1 MRWLLLTAAQ
11 VDPKLV
17 EPSIGVL
24 EKTVLGS
31 LLLLSWALGILAVVQ
46 LIRVQNARV
55 SDQKAMNDKSEKLMG
70 KMITAF
76 SEMKGALEGLKKA
89 EEEGQKVTEAV
100 HTAIT
105 NMSSRMDM
113 LVFSIG
119 GKRFTPTSTKSPRAK
134 DPDSR

>member
-1 MRWLLLTAAQ
+1 MRGLLLLAAQ
-11 VDPKLV
+11 VDPKLLQ
-17 EPSIGVL
+17 PSLSML

-31 LLLLSWALGILAVVQ
+31 LLLLSWALGVLAIVQ

-55 SDQKAMNDKSEKLMG
+55 ADQKAMNDKSEKLME
-70 KMITAF
+70 KMVTAF
-76 SEMKGALEGLKKA
+76 SEMKGALEGLKNA

-119 GKRFTPTSTKSPRAK
+119 GKRFTPQSMKPSRAK